1 VDGDGALD
9 LLTANYNGNS
19 VSVRLNDGSGSFGGG
34 SNPAVGSNPYS
45 VAVGDVDGDGD
56 LDLLAA
62 NNTGSSV
69 SVRLNQN

>member
-1 VDGDGALD
+1 
-9 LLTANYNGNS
+9 
-19 VSVRLNDGSGSFGGG
+19 
-34 SNPAVGSNPYS
+34 PIS

-69 SVRLNQN
+69 SVRLNDGSGSFGGTQDVTVGYNPTSVAVGDVDGDGDLDLLAANV